1 MKNESVIIDKKQV
14 FLLFFSSI
22 VIMILVFGTGVLLG
36 KKLSGVAV
44 DNTKPEKVIRG
55 EEEIKKPLLTVN
67 DTGIADISSQQEK
80 VEKDIPDKKGIEI
93 AENKTPDKKAETSK
107 VETPKPPLEKKEVA
121 ESPKTNEKEKKVE
134 KGKVAL
140 KSVSSTEEKKSVEIV
155 DAKFTLQVGA
165 FPDRSQALK
174 IAAELEK
181 KGYESWI
188 QRAKSKD
195 KDIFRV
201 RIGKF
206 ATKQDAEKFKQQ
218 FDKKEKYNSFIT
230 PLE

>member
-1 MKNESVIIDKKQV
+1 MKNESVVIDKRQV

-22 VIMILVFGTGVLLG
+22 VIMILVFGAGVFFG
-36 KKLSGVAV
+36 KKLSSVAASS
-44 DNTKPEKVIRG
+44 DKPEKVIKSPESEVKPAAIVTDVGVIDVTEQVVRLEEKSAEKDKG
-55 EEEIKKPLLTVN
+55 EIISFVKVEDKKVEAQKAADEKKLTV
-67 DTGIADISSQQEK
+67 
-80 VEKDIPDKKGIEI
+80 
-93 AENKTPDKKAETSK
+93 ETREQK
-107 VETPKPPLEKKEVA
+107 EKKEDRKIDK
-121 ESPKTNEKEKKVE
+121 S
-134 KGKVAL
+134 KVAL
-140 KSVSSTEEKKSVEIV
+140 SKGDSQVEPKKQEIA

-165 FPDRSQALK
+165 FPDRNQALK
-174 IAAELEK
+174 MAAELEK

-206 ATKQDAEKFKQQ
+206 ATKADAEKFKQQ

>member
-1 MKNESVIIDKKQV
+1 MKNNSVLIDKKQV
-14 FLLFFSSI
+14 FLLFFSSV
-22 VIMILVFGTGVLLG
+22 VIMILVFGAGVFLG
-36 KKLSGVAV
+36 RKLSAVAV
-44 DNTKPEKVIRG
+44 SDEKPEKVIS
-55 EEEIKKPLLTVN
+55 K
-67 DTGIADISSQQEK
+67 S
-80 VEKDIPDKKGIEI
+80 GIE
-93 AENKTPDKKAETSK
+93 D
-107 VETPKPPLEKKEVA
+107 KPPLAITDTGLTDISEQVVAKPAEKTQEKSDTEAVKVAEQKTEPQKAKDEKRNVADTAEPKKKEEERKTEKPEKLKITTKTEATA
-121 ESPKTNEKEKKVE
+121 ESKKQ
-134 KGKVAL
+134 
-140 KSVSSTEEKKSVEIV
+140 EIA

-174 IAAELEK
+174 TAAELEK

>member
-22 VIMILVFGTGVLLG
+22 VIMILVFGTGVFFG
-36 KKLSGVAV
+36 KRLSGVATSQDKSDKVIKQEEAGAQLSGVTV
-44 DNTKPEKVIRG
+44 DAGITDIVAEQKVENKKVTGKPEVAAIKSTEKKIDVQKQV
-55 EEEIKKPLLTVN
+55 EEK
-67 DTGIADISSQQEK
+67 K
-80 VEKDIPDKKGIEI
+80 VESKS
-93 AENKTPDKKAETSK
+93 TSP
-107 VETPKPPLEKKEVA
+107 EEKK
-121 ESPKTNEKEKKVE
+121 NEKEKPSKNRKMITKAEKVP
-134 KGKVAL
+134 
-140 KSVSSTEEKKSVEIV
+140 EENKFVDIT

-165 FPDRSQALK
+165 FPDRFQALK

-181 KGYESWI
+181 KGYDSWI
-188 QRAKSKD
+188 QRGKSKN

-206 ATKQDAEKFKQQ
+206 STKQDAEKFKQQ

-230 PLE
+230 SME

>member
-1 MKNESVIIDKKQV
+1 MKNESVLIDKKQV
-14 FLLFFSSI
+14 FLLFFSSV
-22 VIMILVFGTGVLLG
+22 VIMILVFGAGVFFG

-44 DNTKPEKVIRG
+44 
-55 EEEIKKPLLTVN
+55 
-67 DTGIADISSQQEK
+67 SSERAGN
-80 VEKDIPDKKGIEI
+80 II
-93 AENKTPDKKAETSK
+93 KKAETEVKIPAPAADADVTDVGEQIAKSDEK
-107 VETPKPPLEKKEVA
+107 AAVKKSEESAKNTEQKTETPKVSEEKKPALETLEPKEKKE
-121 ESPKTNEKEKKVE
+121 EKKAE
-134 KGKVAL
+134 KTKVAA
-140 KSVSSTEEKKSVEIV
+140 KTDTPMEQKKQEIT

-174 IAAELEK
+174 TAAELEK

-188 QRAKSKD
+188 QRAKSKE

-206 ATKQDAEKFKQQ
+206 ATKADAEKFKQQ

>member
-22 VIMILVFGTGVLLG
+22 VIMILVFGTGILLG

-44 DNTKPEKVIRG
+44 DNSKPEKVINS
-55 EEEIKKPLLTVN
+55 EEKESNVLATN
-67 DTGIADISSQQEK
+67 DVGIADASIQQEK
-80 VEKDIPDKKGIEI
+80 VNADSKESEKTDNKIVQKKDEI
-93 AENKTPDKKAETSK
+93 QNTEA
-107 VETPKPPLEKKEVA
+107 PKPP
-121 ESPKTNEKEKKVE
+121 KEKKIADEQPKAKEKKSE

-140 KSVSSTEEKKSVEIV
+140 NSNLEQEGKKSSEVV

-181 KGYESWI
+181 KGYDSWI

-206 ATKQDAEKFKQQ
+206 ANKQDAEKFKQQ

>member
-1 MKNESVIIDKKQV
+1 MMKNESVIIDKKQV

-22 VIMILVFGTGVLLG
+22 VIMILVFGTGILLG

-44 DNTKPEKVIRG
+44 DNSKPEKVIKS
-55 EEEIKKPLLTVN
+55 EEKESNVMTTSDAGISDISTQVEKVGSDSKVSEKADSKAVQKKENAEAQKPLEV
-67 DTGIADISSQQEK
+67 Q
-80 VEKDIPDKKGIEI
+80 
-93 AENKTPDKKAETSK
+93 
-107 VETPKPPLEKKEVA
+107 KPL
-121 ESPKTNEKEKKVE
+121 KEKKVAEEQTQAKEKKSE

-140 KSVSSTEEKKSVEIV
+140 SSNKEPEQKKSSEVT

-181 KGYESWI
+181 KGYDSWI

-201 RIGKF
+201 RVGKF

-218 FDKKEKYNSFIT
+218 FDKKEKYNTFIT